1 MISGN
6 KFVIK
11 RVDGVR
17 KQFLI
22 LNGEAILGFVNR
34 GKKFTNCSSYTE
46 ITGRVDCKVR
56 YPAGLK
62 HLSDIERSYHVK
74 ILLGCFRDE

>member
-1 MISGN
+1 MVRMKILIKTLMSKMMISGN

-22 LNGEAILGFVNR
+22 LNGEAILGFVKR

-46 ITGRVDCKVR
+46 ITGSVDCKVR
-56 YPAGLK
+56 YLAG
-62 HLSDIERSYHVK
+62 
-74 ILLGCFRDE
+74 